1 MRFTRRDVIADRLRV
16 WLSVFDESF
25 TRLSSW
31 AVIAALLVLL
41 ASGAW
46 MQWIEYQLNLVSL
59 PVLRSVHA
67 LAGLV
72 LLLAVMGKIGGNVLR
87 ALLYIAKRR
96 GVHPEAFSL
105 MIQGLRSGRGWAGL
119 IFWILVG
126 ALLLSGIVCYVQL
139 RHGGT
144 LLPLLAP
151 ASWCAMHGP
160 LTPYLYAIM
169 LINLLIRGIVELRRA
184 LAYLYAP

>member
-16 WLSVFDESF
+16 WLSVFDESL

-139 RHGGT
+139 RHGAT

-151 ASWCAMHGP
+151 ATWCVMHGP
-160 LTPYLYAIM
+160 LTPYLYAIL